1 LVKLVRWVAILA
13 LGLLGVASVIGA
25 IPMILDPNG
34 TPWQM
39 PQSLLDPCFFDSFL
53 IPGIILFLANG
64 VLSFATLIG
73 VVRRDP
79 GYGWWVMLQ
88 GVVLAVWLIVEI
100 AMIRQVW
107 GEHFLFGG
115 LAAVMI
121 ASGIALKREQKASR
135 PVAGMAA

>member
-1 LVKLVRWVAILA
+1 
-13 LGLLGVASVIGA
+13 
-25 IPMILDPNG
+25 
-34 TPWQM
+34 
-39 PQSLLDPCFFDSFL
+39 
-53 IPGIILFLANG
+53 
-64 VLSFATLIG
+64 
-73 VVRRDP
+73 
-79 GYGWWVMLQ
+79 MLQ